1 MPAIQGRP
9 HPRRYPAVK
18 ISKAKLWHSI
28 VKKFFQVNAFKTQY
42 YLRRGLHRF
51 SKRLP
56 ALKRIY
62 FHAFPAVHIKPLD
75 FYDYAMRFSSELLVV
90 FLAMSVAGMGVYNF
104 YLDDSQMDKSL
115 AAKLLSYHPD
125 LNQKLYEKNTT
136 IVTHVVKNSGFV
148 PLAQANDF
156 ESLGQQDFGSEVEGD
171 QTQEEPFASDVLV
184 QPNPDT
190 VASLI
195 SKQIKVYKTQAGDTL
210 ASIAADNGIKVQTLM
225 WANNL
230 SSQTIKPGWFL
241 VILPTDGVLHKATS
255 NNTLPDIAKKYNGN
269 LETIIAY
276 NGLENAEDIDEG
288 QLIIV
293 PDGSMPEPPKPR
305 SPSAGSGSGKVNSKG
320 VVQPKIINNGTGHI
334 FPWGY
339 CTWYVATRVHVPW
352 GGNAKNWL
360 SNARAYGAVVASE
373 PTVGAIVVTTDN
385 SRYGHVAY
393 IESVDD
399 SGFTVSEMNYEKFG
413 KVNKRW
419 ISKNSRTVR
428 GFIYP

>member
-1 MPAIQGRP
+1 M
-9 HPRRYPAVK
+9 
-18 ISKAKLWHSI
+18 
-28 VKKFFQVNAFKTQY
+28 NAFKTQY
-42 YLRRGLHRF
+42 YLRRALHRF

-56 ALKRIY
+56 SLKRIY

-75 FYDYAMRFSSELLVV
+75 WYDYAMRFSSELLVLV
-90 FLAMSVAGMGVYNF
+90 LAVSIAGMSLFNF
-104 YLDDSQMDKSL
+104 YWDDSYDDKSL
-115 AAKLLSYHPD
+115 AAKFLSYHPN

-136 IVTHVVKNSGFV
+136 IVTHIIKNSGFV
-148 PLAQANDF
+148 PLAQASDF
-156 ESLGQQDFGSEVEGD
+156 ESLSHADSQGLADEQEAD
-171 QTQEEPFASDVLV
+171 QPFTSDVLV

-190 VASLI
+190 VSSLI
-195 SKQIKVYKTQAGDTL
+195 SKQIKVYETQPGDTL
-210 ASIAADNGIKVQTLM
+210 GSIAAANGIKVQTLM

-230 SSQTIKPGWFL
+230 SSQTIKPGWYL

-293 PDGSMPEPPKPR
+293 PGGAMPEPPKPKT
-305 SPSAGSGSGKVNSKG
+305 PSSGASSGKVNSKG
-320 VVQPKIINNGTGHI
+320 VVQPKIVNNGTGHI

-339 CTWYVATRVHVPW
+339 CTWYVATKVHVPW

-360 SNARAYGAVVASE
+360 SNAKAYGAVVSSE
-373 PTVGAIVVTTDN
+373 PAVGAIVVTTDN

-399 SGFTVSEMNYEKFG
+399 DGITVSEMNYEKFG
-413 KVNKRW
+413 RVNKRW
-419 ISKNSRTVR
+419 ISQNSRTIR
-428 GFIYP
+428 GYIYP

>member
-1 MPAIQGRP
+1 M
-9 HPRRYPAVK
+9 
-18 ISKAKLWHSI
+18 
-28 VKKFFQVNAFKTQY
+28 NAFKTQY
-42 YLRRGLHRF
+42 YLRRALHRF

-56 ALKRIY
+56 SLKRIY

-75 FYDYAMRFSSELLVV
+75 WYDYAMRFSSELLVLV
-90 FLAMSVAGMGVYNF
+90 LAVSIAGMSLFNF
-104 YLDDSQMDKSL
+104 YWDGSYNDKSL
-115 AAKLLSYHPD
+115 AAKFLSYHPN

-148 PLAQANDF
+148 PLAQASDF
-156 ESLGQQDFGSEVEGD
+156 ESLSQGNEQGLADEQIAD
-171 QTQEEPFASDVLV
+171 QSYASDVLV

-190 VASLI
+190 VSSLI
-195 SKQIKVYKTQAGDTL
+195 SKQIKVYQTQPGDTL
-210 ASIAADNGIKVQTLM
+210 GSIAAANGIKVQTIM

-230 SSQTIKPGWFL
+230 SSQTIKPGWYL

-269 LETIIAY
+269 LETIISY

-293 PDGSMPEPPKPR
+293 PGGTMPEPPKPKV
-305 SPSAGSGSGKVNSKG
+305 PSSGSGSGKVNSKG
-320 VVQPKIINNGTGHI
+320 VVQPKVVNNGTGHI

-339 CTWYVATRVHVPW
+339 CTWYVATKVHVPW

-360 SNARAYGAVVASE
+360 SNAKAYGAVVSGE
-373 PTVGAIVVTTDN
+373 PVVGAIVVTTDN

-393 IESVDD
+393 VESVDD
-399 SGFTVSEMNYEKFG
+399 DGITVSEMNYEKFG
-413 KVNKRW
+413 RVNKRW
-419 ISKNSRTVR
+419 ISQKSRTIR